1 MSEDIKG
8 KIKKIV
14 ADHLGI
20 EEEKVTEEASFIDD
34 LGADSLDTVEL
45 VMAFEEEF
53 GSEISDSEAEKI
65 LTVGD
70 AIKFIESKAKLNY
83 SKHMTHDV
91 KNIMII
97 LSSPSGVGKTTL
109 TKKLQQKNQS
119 FKISVSHTTRKPRS
133 NEVDGVD
140 YYFISKSK
148 FEDLIKKKFYEYAKI
163 FDNYYGTLKKNVD
176 EMIVNNDI
184 IFDIDWQG
192 TKQLSKFENLNLLKI
207 YLVTDNKEELKK
219 RLIKRNQ
226 NTEEE
231 IEKRFKAFDEDILH
245 WNDYD
250 YIIVN
255 KNLEVCF
262 HQIEKIIQERK
273 SRTFI

>member
-1 MSEDIKG
+1 MS
-8 KIKKIV
+8 
-14 ADHLGI
+14 
-20 EEEKVTEEASFIDD
+20 
-34 LGADSLDTVEL
+34 
-45 VMAFEEEF
+45 
-53 GSEISDSEAEKI
+53 
-65 LTVGD
+65 
-70 AIKFIESKAKLNY
+70 
-83 SKHMTHDV
+83 HDV

-109 TKKLQQKNQS
+109 TKKIQQKNQS
-119 FKISVSHTTRKPRS
+119 FKISVSHTTRTPRS

-148 FEDLIKKKFYEYAKI
+148 FEELIKKKKFYEYAKI

-176 EMIVNNDI
+176 DTIKENDI

-192 TKQLSKFENLNLLKI
+192 TKQLSRFKNLNLIKI
-207 YLVTDNKEELKK
+207 YLITDNKEELKK

-226 NTEEE
+226 NTPDE
-231 IEKRFKAFDEDILH
+231 IEKRFKSFDEDIKH

-250 YIIVN
+250 YIIIN

-262 HQIEKIIQERK
+262 NQIEKIIKEKKTRIFHKAQ
-273 SRTFI
+273 